1 MQHKY
6 DIRKLLLST
15 LAYKGAIYPGIFSGS
30 LDKNVLAFP
39 ALDYDK
45 MPETFTTKYFTDG
58 GTPIRKS
65 NYLGRYYFMPV
76 YISSANIDFATPD
89 EHIGTTKKIGFE
101 IPHAV
106 ISITGKKTI
115 VETPLTGR
123 SGTVKELI
131 STDDYEISIT
141 GVIESNDRI
150 NYPEA
155 EVAMMKQL
163 FEMNQSVE
171 LISAL
176 SDIVLGNNTKIVLKS
191 CNFPV
196 SGAVEYAQVVEFT
209 AVSDQPFELE
219 IK

>member
-6 DIRKLLLST
+6 DIRKLLLSA
-15 LAYKGAIYPGIFSGS
+15 LAYKGTIYPGVFSGS
-30 LDKNVLAFP
+30 LDKNVRAQTGI
-39 ALDYDK
+39 DYDNI
-45 MPETFTTKYFTDG
+45 PEAAPLERYTPK
-58 GTPIRKS
+58 GTPIRKEDL
-65 NYLGRYYFMPV
+65 LGRPCFMPV
-76 YISSANIDFATPD
+76 YISTDMVTW
-89 EHIGTTKKIGFE
+89 E

-115 VETPLTGR
+115 VETPLTGCR
-123 SGTVKELI
+123 GTVKELI
-131 STDDYEISIT
+131 STDDYEISLT
-141 GVIESNDRI
+141 GVIESADRR
-150 NYPEA
+150 NYPEE
-155 EVAMMKQL
+155 EVRTMKEL

-191 CNFPV
+191 CSFPA